1 MNATLCLETPASL
14 EFVGSLGVLVLLL
27 TRSGVGH
34 PVAGGAWLAP
44 VVAHM
49 QEPVPPPL
57 SETTKNALP
66 DASKINYGIKIAL
79 FKSFILR
86 Y

>member
-1 MNATLCLETPASL
+1 M
-14 EFVGSLGVLVLLL
+14 
-27 TRSGVGH
+27 GH

-44 VVAHM
+44 VVAHL

-57 SETTKNALP
+57 SVATKNALL